1 MITEEY
7 APGRLVDV
15 HGAGHAGVVLLW
27 HGRGADSRTVVAD
40 LAREVAGHDLRVV
53 TPDWN
58 SAAPDGGRSELLASL
73 GHARGI
79 ATDLGIDPDR
89 LVVAGWSL
97 GGTAAVGLVMHAP
110 TIGVGIAATV
120 LLSPGDG
127 PRALDPFAG
136 RALPDPFPEAPHAG
150 PVHVVSASR
159 DDIATPG
166 LVRGLEARL
175 RAAGWPTTWTDVD
188 ADHGSIAMTTY
199 DAELDRFVPAAD
211 EAALAAGR
219 QAAAIIAAAATAS
232 S

>member
-15 HGAGHAGVVLLW
+15 HGDGSAGVVLLW
-27 HGRGADSRTVVAD
+27 HGRGADSRTVLAD
-40 LAREVAGHDLRVV
+40 LAHEIAEHGLRVV

-73 GHARGI
+73 DHARDVAAG
-79 ATDLGIDPDR
+79 LGLDPDL

-97 GGTAAVGLVMHAP
+97 GGTAAVGLGMHAP

-136 RALPDPFPEAPHAG
+136 RPLPDPFPKAAHTG
-150 PVHVVSASR
+150 QVHVISGNR
-159 DDIATPG
+159 DGIATPE

-175 RAAGWPTTWTDVD
+175 RAAGWPTTWTELD
-188 ADHGSIAMTTY
+188 ADHGSIAMTSY
-199 DAELDRFVPAAD
+199 DAGLDRFVPAAD
-211 EAALAAGR
+211 EATVVAGR
-219 QAAAIIAAAATAS
+219 QVAAIIARATGS
-232 S
+232 R